1 MQYQDREPAVAGMF
15 YEGDAAALQKHLD
28 ELFSQAKQPVSQ
40 DEVAAVI
47 VPHAGYVFS
56 GKVAASGFNQIPKDS
71 KFDRVFLIGS
81 SHRVA
86 FNGASVYTQGDYLT
100 PLGRVEVDREVA
112 QKLVD
117 SSSDISSDP
126 NAHIDEHS
134 LEVELPFLQHHL
146 QHPFK
151 LVPVVMGPHDA
162 NGAPRVAKAL
172 EEWFRPGNLFVIS
185 TDFSHYPAYEDAE
198 KVDALT
204 AEAILKND
212 PPELL
217 TVLEKNRHLKIEG
230 LSTSLCGWSSV
241 LTLLHLTQNKDN
253 LRFEKIEYQNSGDTL
268 LGDKDR
274 VVGYNAIAVFRAEQ
288 TKMEE
293 SGFSLNREEQQWL
306 VKRAHEALEAA
317 VNDEVAKAPVLLF
330 SENLEA
336 PVGAF
341 VSLYNKGK
349 LRGCIG
355 NFGSDAPLWR
365 VIDRM
370 TADAALNDSRFLP
383 VTDDEAG
390 QLDIE
395 ISVLTPKRKVEDVG
409 EIVPGKHGI
418 YIEKDGRSGTFLP
431 QVAEKTGWN
440 LEEFLGHCARDKA
453 GIGWDGWKD
462 ADVYIYEALVFGDK
476 K

>member
-1 MQYQDREPAVAGMF
+1 MHF
-15 YEGDAAALQKHLD
+15 
-28 ELFSQAKQPVSQ
+28 
-40 DEVAAVI
+40 I
-47 VPHAGYVFS
+47 
-56 GKVAASGFNQIPKDS
+56 
-71 KFDRVFLIGS
+71 
-81 SHRVA
+81 
-86 FNGASVYTQGDYLT
+86 TQV
-100 PLGRVEVDREVA
+100 R
-112 QKLVD
+112 
-117 SSSDISSDP
+117 
-126 NAHIDEHS
+126 
-134 LEVELPFLQHHL
+134 
-146 QHPFK
+146 
-151 LVPVVMGPHDA
+151 
-162 NGAPRVAKAL
+162 
-172 EEWFRPGNLFVIS
+172 NL
-185 TDFSHYPAYEDAE
+185 
-198 KVDALT
+198 K
-204 AEAILKND
+204 K
-212 PPELL
+212 
-217 TVLEKNRHLKIEG
+217 
-230 LSTSLCGWSSV
+230 
-241 LTLLHLTQNKDN
+241 NKDN

-317 VNDEVAKAPVLLF
+317 VNDEVPKAPVLLF

-383 VTDDEAG
+383 VTDDEAAE
-390 QLDIE
+390 LDIE

>member
-1 MQYQDREPAVAGMF
+1 
-15 YEGDAAALQKHLD
+15 KHLD